1 MQAIVNFFKNV
12 ENENDIILMVTHYG
26 IITAMTGIFVDSGG
40 AVAYNSKTNEYKKI
54 LFE

>member
-1 MQAIVNFFKNV
+1 M
-12 ENENDIILMVTHYG
+12 ENEKEIFLMVTHYG

>member
-1 MQAIVNFFKNV
+1 
-12 ENENDIILMVTHYG
+12 MVTHYG
-26 IITAMTGIFVDSGG
+26 TITAMTGIFVDSGG

>member
-1 MQAIVNFFKNV
+1 
-12 ENENDIILMVTHYG
+12 
-26 IITAMTGIFVDSGG
+26 MTGIFVDSGG